1 MTEGGLRP
9 RAAGYCACVLR
20 SAFLFHA
27 LPALLVVTAFGGA
40 GSACSLDG
48 EGIRGPEPSL
58 SAEGGLFGTDGQAPT
73 NEGGMTVLPGA
84 EGGSLDGAL
93 TDGTSSSSE
102 AAADAAPPRG
112 PTPPLAGVNFPF
124 PQNRQSSHCSYPT
137 RYLNSDVQAAYMQW
151 YTDTVTSSGAGGFLR
166 VQRLPS
172 DSTNGGML
180 PTGSTVSEGI
190 GYGMLIAVYM
200 NDQTLFDGL
209 WQYEQLPANLDVNG
223 LMNWSIGPDGTMNP
237 DGSGGATDADE
248 DMAFALAMADKQW
261 GGQGSLPKTYH
272 AYAVQQIQAV
282 WANEIFDYMYIIP
295 GDMWGPPKSGANINV
310 SYFAPAYYRVF
321 AALDPMAGSPGMD
334 DWSAAIDSSYSV
346 LNLSLNAANGNQSN
360 GLVPAWCSS
369 TGGAPGPGQP
379 TNYQYDSCRTPFRI
393 GLDWCWNAEP
403 RAQTYV
409 GLTSGFFSG
418 IGAANIADGYAL
430 NGTPEAAHPGM
441 LSAAFIGP
449 AGVGAMSSTAYQP
462 FIDNA
467 YSEVATL
474 KLLAG
479 GTYYEDSWTILSML
493 MMSANFLDYTAY

>member
-1 MTEGGLRP
+1 MTEGGLRLKA
-9 RAAGYCACVLR
+9 RGYCACVLR

-27 LPALLVVTAFGGA
+27 VASLSVVAAFGGA
-40 GSACSLDG
+40 GTACSLDG
-48 EGIRGPEPSL
+48 EGIRGPTQIGSDDG
-58 SAEGGLFGTDGQAPT
+58 SVFGSDGQVLT
-73 NEGGMTVLPGA
+73 NDSGTIVSPGTEA
-84 EGGSLDGAL
+84 GSSDGAL
-93 TDGTSSSSE
+93 VDGTLGSSD

-112 PTPPLAGVNFPF
+112 PTAAMPGVNFPF

-137 RYLNSDVQAAYMQW
+137 RYLNSDVQAAYTQW
-151 YTDTVTSSGAGGFLR
+151 YTDTVTPDGAGNLR

-172 DSTNGGML
+172 DPTNDGAL

-200 NDQTLFDGL
+200 NQQTLFDGL
-209 WQYEQLPANLDVNG
+209 WKYEQLHLDQFG
-223 LMNWSIGPDGTMNP
+223 LMNWSIGPNGTMNMN
-237 DGSGGATDADE
+237 GAGGATDADE

-261 GGQGSLPKTYH
+261 GGQGTLSKTYA
-272 AYAVQQIQAV
+272 AYALQQIQAV
-282 WANEIFDYMYIIP
+282 WANEIWNYSVVIP
-295 GDMWGPPKSGANINV
+295 GDMWGPPKSGDNVNV

-321 AALDPMAGSPGMD
+321 AALDPMATSPGMD
-334 DWSAAIDSSYSV
+334 NWNAAIESSYTI
-346 LNLSLNAANGNQSN
+346 LNLSLNSTNGNQSN

-369 TGGAPGPGQP
+369 TGGPPGPGQP

-393 GLDWCWNAEP
+393 GLDWCWNGNTS
-403 RAQTYV
+403 AQTYV
-409 GLTSGFFSG
+409 GLTSAFFSG
-418 IGAANIADGYAL
+418 IGAANITNGYQTNGAPDPGYA
-430 NGTPEAAHPGM
+430 AAAGE

-449 AGVGAMSSTAYQP
+449 AGVGAMSSSTYQP

-474 KLLAG
+474 KLLAA